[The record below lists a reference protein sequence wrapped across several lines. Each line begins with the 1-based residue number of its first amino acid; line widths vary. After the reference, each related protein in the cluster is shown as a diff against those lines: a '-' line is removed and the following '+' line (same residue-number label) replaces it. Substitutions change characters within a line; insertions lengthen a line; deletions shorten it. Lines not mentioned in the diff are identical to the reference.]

1 MPAFTTRATA
11 ATTARRGLI
20 VALLVVTIG
29 ANATARGDEGDAFAR
44 ADAEAEAF
52 AATPEGKEYGEA
64 VGRSFGR
71 DHAATINRCAKT
83 TKRPDLSKFDLLLRI
98 DATGVVQEVLVKPE
112 TNLAVCVSRALK
124 GWKVAAPPRPD
135 AWVKVAVALKRK

>member
-1 MPAFTTRATA
+1 MPSGSVRGDTRGRG
-11 ATTARRGLI
+11 TARPSVI
-20 VALLVVTIG
+20 VQARP
-29 ANATARGDEGDAFAR
+29 RGDHQPLR
-44 ADAEAEAF
+44 Q
-52 AATPEGKEYGEA
+52 
-64 VGRSFGR
+64 S
-71 DHAATINRCAKT
+71 
-83 TKRPDLSKFDLLLRI
+83 TKRRTSRNSISARI